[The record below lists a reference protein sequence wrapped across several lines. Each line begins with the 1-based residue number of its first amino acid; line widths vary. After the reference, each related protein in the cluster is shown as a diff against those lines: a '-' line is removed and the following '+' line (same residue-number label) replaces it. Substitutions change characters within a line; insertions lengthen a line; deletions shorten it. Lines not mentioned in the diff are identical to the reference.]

1 MSLFATYID
10 DQSPKIIFDTDVL
23 DILGTY
29 EASIN
34 LRDEHDNISQYILIV
49 EITSEAEIKPI
60 DNSFPY
66 FDEEEL
72 AEGENSPV
80 VPGGGLGL
88 GVHHVLDSLVE
99 CVGGVMATVCPHP
112 LKLENN

>member
-1 MSLFATYID
+1 MSLFATFID
-10 DQSPKIIFDTDVL
+10 EQRPKIIFDTDVL

-34 LRDEHDNISQYILIV
+34 LLDEHDNISQYILIV

-66 FDEEEL
+66 FDEEEWNESVPVQL
-72 AEGENSPV
+72 TRFGEEV
-80 VPGGGLGL
+80 VFQFPEAYDDDFDD
-88 GVHHVLDSLVE
+88 VQIELDIE
-99 CVGGVMATVCPHP
+99 
-112 LKLENN
+112 

>member
-1 MSLFATYID
+1 MSLFATFID
-10 DQSPKIIFDTDVL
+10 EQRPKIIFDTDVL

-66 FDEEEL
+66 FDEEEWNESVPVQL
-72 AEGENSPV
+72 TRFGEEV
-80 VPGGGLGL
+80 VFQFPEAYDDDFDD
-88 GVHHVLDSLVE
+88 VQIELDIE
-99 CVGGVMATVCPHP
+99 
-112 LKLENN
+112 